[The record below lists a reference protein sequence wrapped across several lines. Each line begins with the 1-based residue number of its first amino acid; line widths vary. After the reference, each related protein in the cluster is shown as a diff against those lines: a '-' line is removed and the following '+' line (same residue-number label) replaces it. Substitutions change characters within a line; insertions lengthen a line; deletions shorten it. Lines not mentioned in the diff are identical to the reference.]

1 MTGTVTNKPA
11 PGGTQYESKMHV
23 GTRAVPAR
31 FVVNP
36 LIRRRVFTGAMGRA
50 WLKHNVEEVGN
61 LEFFLPAL
69 YAAHAGRSS
78 PEPIEG

>member
-1 MTGTVTNKPA
+1 MR
-11 PGGTQYESKMHV
+11 V

-36 LIRRRVFTGAMGRA
+36 LIRRRVFTEAMGRA

-61 LEFFLPAL
+61 LEYILPAL
-69 YAAHAGRSS
+69 YASQGMIKEAGR
-78 PEPIEG
+78 